1 MFALSHIIFYI
12 YPLQQIKQT
21 NTKDS
26 GRRLWSGGR
35 VCIGLHPPTHCL
47 VEQCNCGVNNVG
59 GGQPSG
65 WWAEFSIGA
74 SNKENRK
81 LPVANFGTRVS
92 PVINS
97 MLDSPNL
104 FLLPP
109 ALLEVRL
116 GVITSPSAF
125 LYASPSPLNLPL
137 IVSAFRRC
145 WTPSRLVLLG
155 TPYNYL

>member
-1 MFALSHIIFYI
+1 M
-12 YPLQQIKQT
+12 
-21 NTKDS
+21 
-26 GRRLWSGGR
+26 
-35 VCIGLHPPTHCL
+35 
-47 VEQCNCGVNNVG
+47 G

-92 PVINS
+92 PVFNS

-125 LYASPSPLNLPL
+125 LYATPSPLNLPL
-137 IVSAFRRC
+137 IVSAFRR
-145 WTPSRLVLLG
+145 LLDSVPFG
-155 TPYNYL
+155 VVGDPV